1 VRNTVGRGRPG
12 DAAQA
17 AREITRMMLDGWR
30 VPETAPRTTD
40 TLRGLEQRITRLESN
55 LKRGRSPRADK
66 ETTT

>member
-1 VRNTVGRGRPG
+1 MRNTVGRGRPG

-30 VPETAPRTTD
+30 APKPAPRAAD
-40 TLRGLEQRITRLESN
+40 TLRGLEQRITKLESN
-55 LKRGRSPRADK
+55 LKRGRAPRADK